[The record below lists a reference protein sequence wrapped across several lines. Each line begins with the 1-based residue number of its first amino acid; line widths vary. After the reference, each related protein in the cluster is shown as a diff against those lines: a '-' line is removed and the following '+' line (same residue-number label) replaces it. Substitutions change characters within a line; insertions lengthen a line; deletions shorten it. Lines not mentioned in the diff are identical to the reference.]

1 MTTNK
6 CRECGHAKESH
17 APICRAI
24 DKNRTPYGQHE
35 CNCDWYVPV
44 IKPAGVSLETVLD
57 MVRSDNDEG
66 ACIDCGAEH
75 DNIEPDAER
84 YECSECGSRA
94 VYGAEQLMLMPI
106 RVKE

>member
-6 CRECGHAKESH
+6 CRECGHSKESH

-24 DKNRTPYGQHE
+24 K